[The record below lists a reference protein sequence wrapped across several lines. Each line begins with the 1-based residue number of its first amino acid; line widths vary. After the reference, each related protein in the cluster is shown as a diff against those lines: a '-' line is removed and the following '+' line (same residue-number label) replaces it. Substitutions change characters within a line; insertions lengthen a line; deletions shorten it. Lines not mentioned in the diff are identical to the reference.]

1 MDFNWQSMLIAGGI
15 LVGIAV
21 LLGIILAF
29 ADKFLSV
36 KEDPRK
42 AEVLKNMPG
51 ANCGACGYPG
61 CAGLVDAFIEGKV
74 TKIRTCKVIKQEK
87 AQEVITYLNAT
98 PGPNGETLKVT
109 E

>member
-1 MDFNWQSMLIAGGI
+1 MEFNYQSMLIAAAVI
-15 LVGIAV
+15 VVIAIV
-21 LLGIILAF
+21 LGIVLAL

-36 KEDPRK
+36 QEDPRK

-61 CAGLVDAFIEGKV
+61 CGGLVDALIEGKV
-74 TKIRTCKVIKQEK
+74 SKVRACKVIKQDK
-87 AQEVITYLNAT
+87 AKVIVDYLNST
-98 PGPNGETLKVT
+98 PGPDGKTLKVS